1 MEVLTSKACSEEGL
15 EDVTAL
21 LLNLSYGG
29 CRTSEAILRLLLAG
43 ARELGHVVSGHV
55 SALLGELADIKAA
68 GGLPALPEEDE
79 SARQRGVLADRFTK
93 ESVVLTA
100 PAKPKAG
107 GSELQLS
114 SMSALTNKTSS
125 QSFFLRV
132 LKVIIQLRDS
142 ALLAIKKLL
151 KANKEARSLL
161 ETLETLESIQSS
173 FTRPE
178 EEEEEAEAKDE
189 EETKEEEGG
198 NIEEASETT
207 AAASQV

>member
-161 ETLETLESIQSS
+161 ETLESIQSS
-173 FTRPE
+173 LAREE